1 MVHDETRRSG
11 VRVLKISDK
20 TAALVGFLLMFLT
33 IGGLILS
40 TGPDFGRNP
49 ELLSFS
55 ILLMV
60 ACGIGGAI
68 IMFVFTRSLRKTPQF
83 ADHQQNAQNSEFQR
97 EDPFVL
103 FAVSYRLC

>member
-1 MVHDETRRSG
+1 LKMSG
-11 VRVLKISDK
+11 K
-20 TAALVGFLLMFLT
+20 TAALIGFLLMFLT
-33 IGGLILS
+33 LGGLILS
-40 TGPDFGRNP
+40 TGPDFARNP

-55 ILLMV
+55 ILLIV

-68 IMFVFTRSLRKTPQF
+68 IMFLFARSLRKMPQF
-83 ADHQQNAQNSEFQR
+83 ADHQQNAQNSESQR